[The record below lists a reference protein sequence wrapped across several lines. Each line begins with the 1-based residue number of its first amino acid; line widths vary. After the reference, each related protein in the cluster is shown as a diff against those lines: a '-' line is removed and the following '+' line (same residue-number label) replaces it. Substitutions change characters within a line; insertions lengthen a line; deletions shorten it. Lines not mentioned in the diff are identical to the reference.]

1 MLLDYAARNGHHNA
15 VKPLKAA
22 LAAKVRGVNTM
33 VTKKRLG
40 SGQFLGHL
48 LDKPQRARGPA
59 PTTNGVIC
67 GAGLEPNAED
77 VHQETSNSEVESQ
90 DIAAGENIVAGEL
103 VPPETS
109 SLEDEARDFFFHL

>member
-59 PTTNGVIC
+59 PTTNGVTS
-67 GAGLEPNAED
+67 GVGLEPTAED
-77 VHQETSNSEVESQ
+77 VDQETSNSEVESQ
-90 DIAAGENIVAGEL
+90 DIAAGEDIVAGEL
-103 VPPETS
+103 EPPETS
-109 SLEDEARDFFFHL
+109 SPEDEARDFFFHL